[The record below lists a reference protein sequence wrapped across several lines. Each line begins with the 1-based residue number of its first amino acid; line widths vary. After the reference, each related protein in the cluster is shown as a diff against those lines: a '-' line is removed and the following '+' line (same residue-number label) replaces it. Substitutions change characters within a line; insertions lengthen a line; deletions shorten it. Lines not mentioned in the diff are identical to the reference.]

1 MATSRPCGGAARL
14 SLVAGV
20 PRLLEGGGHQ
30 RARRPVERHW
40 QARRPVERHWQIG
53 SMGARQPRRVR
64 TGVAEMQ
71 QMGTEELRKG
81 GTALSSEERRWRA
94 RWEEHR
100 AGLGQRD
107 RRTDGE
113 EQPGSEGTEEGMRD
127 SRREEAREGGRG
139 VSWIEGAERGGA
151 SEGACE
157 RTPAAGFVSL
167 RRCSGIEIPPAAR
180 SSKESQRRNPPASDE
195 AT

>member
-1 MATSRPCGGAARL
+1 
-14 SLVAGV
+14 
-20 PRLLEGGGHQ
+20 
-30 RARRPVERHW
+30 
-40 QARRPVERHWQIG
+40 
-53 SMGARQPRRVR
+53 
-64 TGVAEMQ
+64 
-71 QMGTEELRKG
+71 
-81 GTALSSEERRWRA
+81 
-94 RWEEHR
+94 
-100 AGLGQRD
+100 
-107 RRTDGE
+107 
-113 EQPGSEGTEEGMRD
+113 MRD

-139 VSWIEGAERGGA
+139 VSWREGAERRGEGA